1 MDKPIIIGAAG
12 YPSIDRILRLGAPA
26 EVGKTSV
33 IANDDY
39 NTPSYGGCCVNIC
52 YVLARLGVEAM
63 PFMNVG
69 EDFSSSGYRA
79 FLQAPRLSLA
89 ATKVVPGVNTS
100 SSLLLEDPAG
110 DHVTLFYEGAMRGEL
125 AVFDRQDAVERIS
138 LGVVTVGSLAY
149 NTGFLRALLDQGK
162 EAAFS
167 MKFDP
172 HAFPEPQLRE
182 FLQSSAYIYE
192 RERGGQ
198 HLPAAGLAGRGAAVP
213 NGAAEVRGGDEGQT
227 GVRSFFKG
235 RRAHPFTG
243 RGRGQG
249 APHGRP
255 RRCGRRLCGGLP
267 LRGDAGDGLYPLRA
281 AGLGDGVLRAGA
293 ERLPERRAHAGTSTG
308 KRERELLKCQHYI

>member
-182 FLQSSAYIYE
+182 FLQSSAYIFMNE
-192 RERGGQ
+192 SEAANICRLLGWQGVEQLFQTGRQKCVVVTRGKQGCEVFSRDGGRILSQAVGAARERRTAD
-198 HLPAAGLAGRGAAVP
+198 HAGVGDAFVAGFLYGVTQGMDYIRCARLGSVTASFVLEQKGCL
-213 NGAAEVRGGDEGQT
+213 NGAPTLEQ
-227 GVRSFFKG
+227 
-235 RRAHPFTG
+235 
-243 RGRGQG
+243 
-249 APHGRP
+249 
-255 RRCGRRLCGGLP
+255 
-267 LRGDAGDGLYPLRA
+267 
-281 AGLGDGVLRAGA
+281 VLA
-293 ERLPERRAHAGTSTG
+293 
-308 KRERELLKCQHYI
+308 RERENY

>member
-172 HAFPEPQLRE
+172 VSH
-182 FLQSSAYIYE
+182 S
-192 RERGGQ
+192 
-198 HLPAAGLAGRGAAVP
+198 
-213 NGAAEVRGGDEGQT
+213 
-227 GVRSFFKG
+227 
-235 RRAHPFTG
+235 
-243 RGRGQG
+243 
-249 APHGRP
+249 
-255 RRCGRRLCGGLP
+255 
-267 LRGDAGDGLYPLRA
+267 
-281 AGLGDGVLRAGA
+281 
-293 ERLPERRAHAGTSTG
+293 
-308 KRERELLKCQHYI
+308 